1 MSELDRYAVIG
12 HPVAHSKSPFI
23 HAAFARQTGQKLG
36 YDAVEVLPF
45 SHSRACSALVASES
59 ESGSELA
66 D

>member
-1 MSELDRYAVIG
+1 LHINFTGLGREVWCPVITMYG
-12 HPVAHSKSPFI
+12 E
-23 HAAFARQTGQKLG
+23 G
-36 YDAVEVLPF
+36 DAVEVLPF